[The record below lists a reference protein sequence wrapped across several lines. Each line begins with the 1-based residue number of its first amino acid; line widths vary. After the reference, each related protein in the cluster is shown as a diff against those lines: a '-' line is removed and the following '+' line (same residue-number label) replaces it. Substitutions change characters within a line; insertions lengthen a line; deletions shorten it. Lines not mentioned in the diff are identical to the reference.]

1 MKACGDPRVQ
11 KEPTVELRFVT
22 LALKR
27 LWWLPV
33 ILGLFGLLIGG
44 RFTATDGD
52 EFEATAL
59 VLVQPSDDSIS
70 PAQVT
75 APDRFVA
82 SQISLLESNLI
93 SEAVATTLGGDE
105 TVLTVS
111 RSLEFEQREE
121 SDVVEIIATTS
132 DAERSQAIA
141 QTTAEEYLAELERR
155 VESLFAAE
163 QNELASELS
172 GIDADLLRVNEQ
184 LSIAAEPFLDQLG
197 NESPIPVPDI
207 QVLDPAAATERST
220 LLAERATTRNRLD
233 ALELATANAV
243 NSELIQ
249 PADIP
254 EEPVP
259 NALAPLRYAIGLI
272 FALLGV
278 AIALILTRF
287 SKTVIDER
295 DIETELHRPIEA
307 RLPRNKAL
315 TGDLK
320 SALSLGDAD
329 TEFLSSLDRL
339 ASRIELATDI
349 RGARIVGVGGSQA
362 GSGSSTVATALAAR
376 FAQRGNRTVLVD
388 ADSIDARITKELGAP
403 PMLHRTDFESATA
416 ADYGETVHANLI
428 TLGIDQA
435 DRTRRVR
442 ASALGRGLR
451 SRTDIIVI
459 DLGPMLSS
467 TSASQLMDELD
478 LIVMAFPKG
487 RQPSDGLEQVAR
499 TYNAVSERILPVVI
513 DAPSAR
519 RSDSSP
525 TNRPIANRTTS
536 SGRSPQTVDAA

>member
-1 MKACGDPRVQ
+1 MWRSARV

-33 ILGLFGLLIGG
+33 IFGLIGIVVGG
-44 RFTATDGD
+44 RLTASDGE

-93 SEAVATTLGGDE
+93 SEAVAAELGGDE
-105 TVLTVS
+105 TALTVS
-111 RSLEFEQREE
+111 RSLEFEQREQ

-132 DAERSQAIA
+132 EAERSQAIA
-141 QTTAEEYLAELERR
+141 QNTADAYIAELESR
-155 VESLFAAE
+155 VESLFAPE
-163 QNELASELS
+163 QNELTRDLEV
-172 GIDADLLRVNEQ
+172 IDAGLLRVNEQ
-184 LSIAAEPFLDQLG
+184 LSIAAQPFLDQLG
-197 NESPIPVPDI
+197 DESPIPVPDI

-220 LLAERATTRNRLD
+220 LLAERATARARLD

-243 NSELIQ
+243 NTELIQ
-249 PADIP
+249 PAVVP
-254 EEPVP
+254 EEPLA
-259 NALAPLRYAIGLI
+259 NALAPLRYAVALV

-278 AIALILTRF
+278 AVALIVTRF
-287 SKTVIDER
+287 SKVVLDER
-295 DIETELHRPIEA
+295 DIETGLRRPIEA
-307 RLPRNKAL
+307 RLPRSKSL
-315 TGDLK
+315 TGDLNNALTVN
-320 SALSLGDAD
+320 SAETAVTSA
-329 TEFLSSLDRL
+329 LDRL
-339 ASRIELATDI
+339 ASRIELSTEI

-362 GSGSSTVATALAAR
+362 HSGSSTVATALAAR
-376 FAQRGNRTVLVD
+376 FAERGNRTVLVD

-416 ADYGETVHANLI
+416 ADYGETKHGNLI

-487 RQPSDGLEQVAR
+487 RQPAAGLDQVAR
-499 TYNAVSERILPVVI
+499 TYSAVSDRILPVVV
-513 DAPSAR
+513 DVPSSRQSTTSALTG
-519 RSDSSP
+519 P
-525 TNRPIANRTTS
+525 TANRTTS
-536 SGRSPQTVDAA
+536 GGSSPLSLDAA